1 MLLEVKRIAKRDTYT
16 ISKWYID
23 GKYVC
28 DGVEDTDRGLK
39 QEMSVAQLQTLKMY
53 GKTAI
58 PAGTYTIKLTYSP
71 RLATKRYAAKYEG
84 CLPEVCDVKAYS
96 GVRLHPGNTAE
107 DTLGC
112 LLPGYNKVKG
122 KVVQSTE
129 CFYNIMDNY
138 LLPAWR
144 RKEPI
149 TLKIG

>member
-1 MLLEVKRIAKRDTYT
+1 MLLEVKRAYKKATYT
-16 ISKWYID
+16 IGNLYVD
-23 GKYVC
+23 GKWIC
-28 DGVEDTDRGLK
+28 NILEDTDRGLR
-39 QEMSVAQLQTLKMY
+39 QDMSLAELQTRKMY

-71 RLATKRYAAKYEG
+71 RLAGRRYAAKYEG

-129 CFYNIMDNY
+129 CFYNLMDNY

-144 RKEPI
+144 RKEAI

>member
-1 MLLEVKRIAKRDTYT
+1 MLLEIRRTARRESYT

-23 GKYVC
+23 GKYIC
-28 DGVEDTDRGLK
+28 DGIEDRDRGLR
-39 QEMSVAQLQTLKMY
+39 QDMSLAQLQQLKMY

-58 PAGTYTIKLTYSP
+58 PSGTYNIKLTYSP
-71 RLATKRYAAKYEG
+71 KFASRRWAAKYEG
-84 CLPEVCDVKAYS
+84 CLPEVCEVPGYT
-96 GVRLHPGNTAE
+96 GVRIHPGNTAE

-122 KVVQSTE
+122 KVVQSTD

-144 RKEPI
+144 RKEAI